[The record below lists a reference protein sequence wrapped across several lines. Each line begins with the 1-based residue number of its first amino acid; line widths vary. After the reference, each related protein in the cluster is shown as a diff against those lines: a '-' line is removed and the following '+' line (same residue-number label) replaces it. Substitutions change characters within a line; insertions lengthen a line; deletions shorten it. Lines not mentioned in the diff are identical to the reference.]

1 MNGLLPIIRRER
13 RPLLPPDEPA
23 AVVKSEPLAPPVSIP
38 APVMASE
45 PSPAPVSPAVKPPR
59 KRKDETKPKE
69 S

>member
-1 MNGLLPIIRRER
+1 MNGLYPIIRRER

-23 AVVKSEPLAPPVSIP
+23 AVVESVPLVPPVSTP

-45 PSPAPVSPAVKPPR
+45 PSPVSASPAAKPPR
-59 KRKDETKPKE
+59 KRQDETKPKA